1 MHGSTVEVVA
11 VGELPDQENEYDTDS
26 DSDMD
31 DGDHDSY
38 AHFRFVNGRCH
49 FKRSMP
55 SLVTKVFGMESAIS
69 ALV

>member
-1 MHGSTVEVVA
+1 MYYGQLENKEYTPCESFQTVIVA
-11 VGELPDQENEYDTDS
+11 V
-26 DSDMD
+26 
-31 DGDHDSY
+31 

-55 SLVTKVFGMESAIS
+55 SLVTKLFGMDGAIS